1 MGHKYNFAM
10 GICFV
15 MGLILLDFQMFS
27 MFSFSKYLVFSCSD
41 LPASQE
47 FPLVQASQISPCSLS
62 IFILTKSAIFPSEFM
77 RIAPDLSNSAV
88 FSPEICGKF
97 AVIPGCF
104 RIFEDKSNA
113 SASCVILCLLRE
125 IIFE

>member
-1 MGHKYNFAM
+1 M

-27 MFSFSKYLVFSCSD
+27 MFSFSKYFLVQN

-47 FPLVQASQISPCSLS
+47 FPLAQASQLSPCSLS
-62 IFILTKSAIFPSEFM
+62 IFILTKSATFPSEFM

-104 RIFEDKSNA
+104 RIFKDKSNA